1 MPGCDRCRE
10 FEVLPFDL
18 IFLSAHTGTHCM
30 YNLFNEELVV
40 MMQCYE
46 FKKRIETKNN
56 GNGKPILVDQQTTT
70 TFVPFE
76 LVVIITR
83 YSLHEGG

>member
-1 MPGCDRCRE
+1 MR
-10 FEVLPFDL
+10 
-18 IFLSAHTGTHCM
+18 
-30 YNLFNEELVV
+30 NLDNAELVG
-40 MMQCYE
+40 MQWYE
-46 FKKRIETKNN
+46 VKIRIETKNN

>member
-1 MPGCDRCRE
+1 
-10 FEVLPFDL
+10 
-18 IFLSAHTGTHCM
+18 M